1 MIHLPVLLNPDFTE
15 VRRLSPVSLN
25 LKLNMTPLSTASMT
39 LSEGEEIPSR
49 SFVEIFTAK
58 GSAGVFRAR
67 EPETSYGETQTSIE
81 LEHAITEV
89 GDSLI
94 TESIEEE
101 LPLDEAMQMLFSY
114 YKGEAW
120 QMGEINFTDTVVV
133 DVDYVNVLEAI
144 ISVLQQVPS
153 YYMTFDF
160 STSPWT
166 FGLTQVDSQVSAE
179 GRLSRNVSSGS
190 FKNDDSSLATRAYA
204 IYKDGDEEILIHE
217 DSSWGQE
224 HFGLVERK
232 LSDTYE
238 SEAKARAAA
247 QKYLEQNNRP
257 RFSISINGTELSDMT
272 GETLDEFEIGRR
284 FRFVFDPVVEPV
296 DEIIKSVE
304 YTDLVADE
312 HNVIV
317 SMNEEEELDYVLDGI
332 KQNEK
337 NNRRTTKNLKKL
349 NDEIHLELY
358 SEDGYFNSRLD
369 FTASHLRTEFM
380 DNLNSMHGELEMTAS
395 HLRTEFTD
403 GINDLHSEFEV
414 SASHLRTEF
423 TDGINSLHSEFEV
436 SASHLRTEFTDGIN
450 SLHSEFEVSASHLRT
465 EFTDGINSLHSEF
478 EVSASHLRTEF
489 TDGQNSLRS
498 EFEITASHMRT
509 EFSNSI
515 NSMRTVVEQTDSGWR
530 TALEGVV
537 DANGNVTA
545 ASIATKINAQGQAG
559 VKISGSWIDIDGIVS
574 QLASEQVTVDAMT
587 CNGTILANAIDV
599 QHIYLDGEFEYNIY
613 DAEVNGNT
621 LTLYRVTGDPITF
634 SKATSLS
641 GSWSGRNYTVTAKQ
655 NNVSVGTKTG
665 IVYDGLVPTGS
676 VTQSG
681 KTVYRDFIVYSDDGE
696 GEADQIIMQ
705 KNIGIDATSV
715 YNYGKS
721 DVTLNDPTWNA
732 ISGAMPSSRTVT
744 VTTSGR
750 TNSSGTT
757 DNLSKSVSLYL
768 VKSGL
773 TVYMRAGSTSGTTY
787 AQTTCSDSNLSAGN
801 IKSGVSIFGVTG
813 SYAGAITSVTA
824 GTSAISWDSTN
835 KKFYNYG
842 YAYTNGSSQ
851 PAATSTKRESSALS
865 IGDDS
870 WSNGTKKVWVKHGS
884 SEILSDTVSL
894 PAVSDTYWENTTGDT
909 WRTRITIGGAYRYSS
924 TKTFTPNY
932 YNADSFDTTAAE
944 TSVQVNGHYNNS
956 DGYYISSNS
965 RNADVQINVKG
976 TWTHGGGSETHY
988 SWIEGAA
995 GRLYR
1000 RGYDNGASGGASH
1013 AITSFDTTAA
1023 SNSETYNNLT
1033 NNSDGYVISG
1043 TGPNANAYIVT
1054 KSTWKCDGQD
1064 KSALSY
1070 LASAPKSLYHEAFMR
1085 GWANYYDDPD
1095 WWEAPSSSN
1104 GNKCYIPNRSRTGK
1118 TLWFT
1123 VSSSGSNYTSL
1134 GSGWYYTV
1142 TALSNGKYKH
1152 SFVLEMASNSY
1163 KGLSNGTNYTLY
1175 K

>member
-1 MIHLPVLLNPDFTE
+1 MMHLPVLLNPDFTE

-133 DVDYVNVLEAI
+133 DVDYGNVLEAI

-166 FGLTQVDSQVSAE
+166 FGLAQVDSQVTAE

-232 LSDTYE
+232 LPNTYE

-247 QKYLEQNNRP
+247 QKYLDQNNRP

-284 FRFVFDPVVEPV
+284 FCFVFDPVVEPV

-304 YTDLVADE
+304 YPDLVADE

-337 NNRRTTKNLKKL
+337 NNRRTTKNLKDL
-349 NDEIHLELY
+349 NDEIHKELY

-369 FTASHLRTEFM
+369 FTASHLRTEFT

-403 GINDLHSEFEV
+403 GINNLQ
-414 SASHLRTEF
+414 
-423 TDGINSLHSEFEV
+423 G
-436 SASHLRTEFTDGIN
+436 
-450 SLHSEFEVSASHLRT
+450 EFEVSASHLRT

-537 DANGNVTA
+537 DANGKVTA
-545 ASIATKINAQGQAG
+545 ASIATEINAQGQAG
-559 VKISGSWIDIDGIVS
+559 VKISGAWVDIDGIIS

-676 VTQSG
+676 VTRSG
-681 KTVYRDFIVYSDDGE
+681 KIVYRDFIVYSDDGE

-715 YNYGKS
+715 YNFGKS
-721 DVTLNDPTWNA
+721 EVTLSDPTWNS
-732 ISGAMPSSRTVT
+732 ISGTPPTSRTVT
-744 VTTSGR
+744 VSTSGR
-750 TNSSGTT
+750 VNASGTT
-757 DNLSKSVSLYL
+757 DNLSQSVSLYL

-773 TVYMRAGSTSGTTY
+773 TVYMRTGSTSGTTY

-801 IKSGVSIFGVTG
+801 IKNGVTIFGVTG
-813 SYAGAITSVTA
+813 
-824 GTSAISWDSTN
+824 
-835 KKFYNYG
+835 NY
-842 YAYTNGSSQ
+842 
-851 PAATSTKRESSALS
+851 
-865 IGDDS
+865 
-870 WSNGTKKVWVKHGS
+870 
-884 SEILSDTVSL
+884 TVSHS
-894 PAVSDTYWENTTGDT
+894 PTVSSLTYC
-909 WRTRITIGGAYRYSS
+909 
-924 TKTFTPNY
+924 
-932 YNADSFDTTAAE
+932 
-944 TSVQVNGHYNNS
+944 
-956 DGYYISSNS
+956 
-965 RNADVQINVKG
+965 
-976 TWTHGGGSETHY
+976 
-988 SWIEGAA
+988 
-995 GRLYR
+995 
-1000 RGYDNGASGGASH
+1000 GASDPGSGYEKRQANIDGESEYYKFTANCGGQSKDYAFYVNNRSY
-1013 AITSFDTTAA
+1013 TSRYDAGFIA
-1023 SNSETYNNLT
+1023 
-1033 NNSDGYVISG
+1033 
-1043 TGPNANAYIVT
+1043 
-1054 KSTWKCDGQD
+1054 
-1064 KSALSY
+1064 
-1070 LASAPKSLYHEAFMR
+1070 
-1085 GWANYYDDPD
+1085 GWAAYYDDSHWD
-1095 WWEAPSSSN
+1095 SDYYNSS
-1104 GNKCYIPNRSRTGK
+1104 TGK
-1118 TLWFT
+1118 YEAWTPART
-1123 VSSSGSNYTSL
+1123 VSKNSSGQWVSDWASSAWFSYNNFTGTPEAHSHSEGFKVTITQNTDGSKTMRLSHTYPVSSL
-1134 GSGWYYTV
+1134 GSIPFADGST
-1142 TALSNGKYKH
+1142 H
-1152 SFVLEMASNSY
+1152 
-1163 KGLSNGTNYTLY
+1163 TLY
-1175 K
+1175 W